1 MVVSIC
7 LMDLET
13 GCGSDD
19 GISAFEIVVEAMKGL
34 HVFTFDDV
42 CLANKYD
49 ENPCSGCHQ
58 CEGLIFHKEHGS
70 AVCLCVQDHR

>member
-1 MVVSIC
+1 MN
-7 LMDLET
+7 LET

-19 GISAFEIVVEAMKGL
+19 GILAFEIVVEAMKGL

-49 ENPCSGCHQ
+49 ENP
-58 CEGLIFHKEHGS
+58 
-70 AVCLCVQDHR
+70 